1 MHRTSLVSIVVHGR
15 LLWAQPEALDK
26 GAVEQ
31 AIKTIVDHDSDAR
44 DVHKTHASLTPP
56 PHAGSN
62 KGVTFA
68 DEVGNILTVIRR
80 SKLL

>member
-1 MHRTSLVSIVVHGR
+1 MPVIQVKSLSYFVTNYCQWMVLSLSLPVMHRTSLVSIVVHGR

-44 DVHKTHASLTPP
+44 DVHKTQ
-56 PHAGSN
+56 G
-62 KGVTFA
+62 
-68 DEVGNILTVIRR
+68 
-80 SKLL
+80 